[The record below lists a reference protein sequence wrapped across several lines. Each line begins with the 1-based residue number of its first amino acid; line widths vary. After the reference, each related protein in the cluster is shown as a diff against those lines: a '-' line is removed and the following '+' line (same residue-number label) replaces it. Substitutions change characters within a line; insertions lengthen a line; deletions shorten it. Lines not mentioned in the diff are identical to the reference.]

1 MWNKSD
7 VGVYKAGKAMNVT
20 VNGKVRDLPEGATIE
35 QLLGDLAIRRD
46 AIAVEVNRQIVS
58 RSQHADTRLRE
69 GDAVEIVTF
78 VGGG

>member
-1 MWNKSD
+1 
-7 VGVYKAGKAMNVT
+7 MNVT
-20 VNGKVRDLPEGATIE
+20 VNGKVRELPQGTTIE
-35 QLLGDLAIRRD
+35 QLLGDLAIQRD

-58 RSQHADTRLRE
+58 RSQHADAQLRE

>member
-58 RSQHADTRLRE
+58 RSQHADMQLRE